1 MEELISKRFD
11 ALIEE
16 GRHLEE
22 TLPRTKS
29 GGVGFMVDSPRVS
42 SYEAWLTSAIN
53 LVHTIVP
60 HKSSFLQEINRI
72 RQHEQLKY
80 GFPSVIFQQML
91 GLLISAKPEWDQGLL
106 RQIEYVIAAET
117 FDDFLDHAANYHKGN
132 KKIEASILASAVL
145 EDTVKK
151 IARKNG
157 IDPSGKSLDELID
170 ELTRTDVITPVKAKR
185 YKGYSGV
192 RNSALHAEWNQVDI
206 KDVGELING
215 VREMIE
221 QYL

>member
-1 MEELISKRFD
+1 MNELISKRFD
-11 ALIEE
+11 VLIEE
-16 GRHLEE
+16 GKHLE
-22 TLPRTKS
+22 TKLPRTKNGS
-29 GGVGFMVDSPRVS
+29 IELMIDSPRVS
-42 SYEAWLTSAIN
+42 LYEAWLTSAIN
-53 LVHTIVP
+53 LVHTIAP
-60 HKSSFLQEINRI
+60 LKSSYLQEIERI
-72 RQHEQLKY
+72 RQNENFKY
-80 GFPSVIFQQML
+80 GFPCLVFQQML
-91 GLLISAKPEWDQGLL
+91 GLLSSAKQEWTQGLM

-132 KKIEASILASAVL
+132 KKTEASVLASAVL

-151 IARKNG
+151 ISRKNG
-157 IDPSGKSLDELID
+157 VDPSGKSLDELID
-170 ELTRTDVITPVKAKR
+170 ELTKTEVITPVKAKR

-192 RNSALHAEWNQVDI
+192 RNSALHAEWDQIDI